1 MKAALKKTP
10 VLVFSV
16 ILFSAGCLQHKAVLK
31 GRFLLDVQRDSRS
44 VQTTPESILAVQPF
58 SIAPAFANKGIV
70 LRTGGNQYE
79 SDFYNEYFISPAPMM
94 TEQTRRWLS
103 ESGLFA
109 QVLLPV
115 SSVEPTHVLE
125 GHIQQIVLDSSDL
138 DAPRAELKIAFFL
151 LEQHKRDRTVRI
163 QQTYS
168 VSHAMESGS
177 MQDYMAAQSRCLR
190 DILAKL
196 ESDLA
201 SNL

>member
-1 MKAALKKTP
+1 MKAELKTAAAV
-10 VLVFSV
+10 VLSI
-16 ILFSAGCLQHKAVLK
+16 ILFSTGCAQRRAVVK
-31 GRFLLDVQRDSRS
+31 DTFLLEAKRGGASAQAASER
-44 VQTTPESILAVQPF
+44 ILAVQPF
-58 SIAPAFANKGIV
+58 SIAPAFEGKCVVSRVDDN
-70 LRTGGNQYE
+70 RYE
-79 SDFYNEYFISPAPMM
+79 SDFYNEYFVSPAPMI

-115 SSVEPTHVLE
+115 SSVEPAYVLE
-125 GHIQQIVLDSSDL
+125 GHIQQMVLDISDP
-138 DAPRAELKIAFFL
+138 DAPRAELKITFFL
-151 LEQHKRDRTVRI
+151 LEQHKRDRTIRF

-201 SNL
+201 SHL